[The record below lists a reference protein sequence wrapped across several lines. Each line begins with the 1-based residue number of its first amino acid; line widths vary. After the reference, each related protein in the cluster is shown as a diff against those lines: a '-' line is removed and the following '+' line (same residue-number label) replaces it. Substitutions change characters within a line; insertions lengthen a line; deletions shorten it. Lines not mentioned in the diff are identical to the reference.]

1 MTAENETKPDEQTAQ
16 QPRQANPSSDASEPS
31 MADVV
36 QAMKSQQEVTAKGF
50 AELTSGLSQFLEKMA
65 AVAAPAAA
73 QPKGVA
79 PAESSTSEAPQKAP
93 AAAEKA
99 PQDAPAQAEPTPA
112 QGQAPQAHAV
122 APPPVDPA
130 GYVQSVPAPGFP
142 QAAPQAAAPTGFPA
156 PGQPQAAPATGFPAA
171 HDPQTPVPQAPV
183 AATPVPQAA
192 TPQNPAQQASPG
204 FPDVGKPV
212 RASRDFIRGK
222 RAVQAQP
229 VGPPQPQQ
237 PQQPQQPVQDD
248 RWKNIFFGPDLANNQ
263 ALTALRDK
271 VVEGLLG
278 GDRNTT
284 GLAGTILLF
293 QAATPDRMPQILK
306 DVGEAYY
313 RWHPRTALGNDPLRN
328 ALVTWI
334 HRKCE
339 SVGVSNTIE
348 IVQPGDRFEAS
359 RHNSKQRGVEVTQ
372 VAGWVVLRDN
382 GKVYTKATVA
392 VK

>member
-1 MTAENETKPDEQTAQ
+1 MTSENEPRPDERATQQTG
-16 QPRQANPSSDASEPS
+16 DSEPS

-36 QAMKSQQEVTAKGF
+36 QAMKSQQEATSKGF

-65 AVAAPAAA
+65 TVAVPAAG
-73 QPKGVA
+73 QPAASPVNGA
-79 PAESSTSEAPQKAP
+79 AETPTAEAPQTAP
-93 AAAEKA
+93 TAVEKA
-99 PQDAPAQAEPTPA
+99 LQDAPAQAEPTPA
-112 QGQAPQAHAV
+112 QGHAPQAHVV

-130 GYVQSVPAPGFP
+130 GYVQSDPAPGGP

-156 PGQPQAAPATGFPAA
+156 PGQPQTAPATGFPAA
-171 HDPQTPVPQAPV
+171 HDPQAPMPQAPV
-183 AATPVPQAA
+183 AA
-192 TPQNPAQQASPG
+192 TPQNPAQQVSPG
-204 FPDVGKPV
+204 FPDVGKPI
-212 RASRDFIRGK
+212 RAARDFVRGK

-328 ALVTWI
+328 ALVTWL

-348 IVQPGDRFEAS
+348 IVQPGDRFESS